1 MLAHDI
7 ALPLD
12 VLLGMIAPSHSAT
25 IVMQTAYITHPLCLK
40 HDMGSHHPE
49 CPARIHAIKD
59 QLIASGLM
67 DYLQSHEA
75 PEATREQLLR
85 VHDADYVDSIAASV
99 PQQGIVYLDGDTAM
113 NPYTYQAALRA
124 AGAVVLG
131 VDLVMAG
138 KVENAFCNVRPP
150 GHHAE
155 RAQAMGF
162 CIFNNVAVGAAH
174 ALAHHGLQRVAI
186 LDFDVH
192 HGNGT
197 EHIFHDDPRVML
209 CSTFQHPFY
218 PYCGA
223 DSGNDHIINVPLAAG
238 SGGNEFR
245 AAVTQHWLP
254 ELERF
259 QPEMLF
265 ISAGFDAH
273 RDDDM
278 AMLRLSEPDYAWVTT
293 EAKRIAE
300 RYAQWRI
307 VSALEGGY
315 ELHALGRSA
324 AAHIKVLSGL

>member
-1 MLAHDI
+1 
-7 ALPLD
+7 
-12 VLLGMIAPSHSAT
+12 
-25 IVMQTAYITHPLCLK
+25 MQTAYISHPLCLK
-40 HDMGSHHPE
+40 HDMGTHHPE
-49 CPARIHAIKD
+49 SPARIHAVED

-67 DYLQSHEA
+67 HYLQHHDA
-75 PEATREQLLR
+75 PAATREQLMR
-85 VHDADYVDSIAASV
+85 VHDAAYIDSIESSV
-99 PQQGIVYLDGDTAM
+99 PPQGIVHLDADTAL
-113 NPYTYQAALRA
+113 NPFSYQAALRA

-131 VDLVMAG
+131 VDLVIG
-138 KVENAFCNVRPP
+138 KKVENVFCNIRPP

-155 RAQAMGF
+155 RARAMGF

-174 ALAHHGLQRVAI
+174 ALVHHGLQRVAI
-186 LDFDVH
+186 ADFDVH

-197 EHIFHDDPRVML
+197 ENIFHDDPRVML
-209 CSTFQHPFY
+209 CSTFQYPFY

-238 SGGNEFR
+238 TGSEEFR

-254 ELERF
+254 ALEAF
-259 QPEMLF
+259 QPELLL

-278 AMLRLSEPDYAWVTT
+278 ASLKLTEADYAWVT
-293 EAKRIAE
+293 EVLKRIAGK
-300 RYAQWRI
+300 YAHGRI

-324 AAHIKVLSGL
+324 LAHIKVLSGL

>member
-1 MLAHDI
+1 
-7 ALPLD
+7 
-12 VLLGMIAPSHSAT
+12 
-25 IVMQTAYITHPLCLK
+25 MQTAYISHPLCSK
-40 HDMGSHHPE
+40 HDMGPYHPE
-49 CPARIHAIKD
+49 CPARIHAIED

-67 DYLQSHEA
+67 NFLQRFDA
-75 PEATREQLLR
+75 PEAKREQLLR
-85 VHDADYVDSIAASV
+85 VHDALHIDQMEASV
-99 PQQGIVYLDGDTAM
+99 PPQGIVQIDGDTAL
-113 NPYTYQAALRA
+113 NPFSYQAALRA
-124 AGAVVLG
+124 AGAVVMA

-138 KVENAFCNVRPP
+138 QVENVFCNIRPP

-162 CIFNNVAVGAAH
+162 CIFNNIAVGAAH
-174 ALAHHGLQRVAI
+174 ALSQHGLQRVAI

-197 EHIFHDDPRVML
+197 EQIFHDDPRVML

-218 PYCGA
+218 PYRGA

-238 SGGNEFR
+238 SGGTEFR
-245 AAVTQHWLP
+245 AAVTQYWLP
-254 ELERF
+254 ALEKF
-259 QPEMLF
+259 QPQMLF

-278 AMLRLSEPDYAWVTT
+278 AMLGLVEADYAWVTT

-300 RYAQWRI
+300 KYAQRRI

-315 ELHALGRSA
+315 ELHALGRSV